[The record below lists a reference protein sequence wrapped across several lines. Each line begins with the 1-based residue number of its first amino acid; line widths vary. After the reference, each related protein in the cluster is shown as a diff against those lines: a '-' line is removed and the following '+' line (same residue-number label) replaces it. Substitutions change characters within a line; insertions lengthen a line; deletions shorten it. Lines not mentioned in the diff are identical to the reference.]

1 MSLRWQKLNLE
12 TAKQVRRT
20 IKVATLLWS
29 LVGKL
34 FDCFGGSW
42 LCSCENRGAG
52 GRPVGDRWARD
63 TSTKKDGR
71 KKNGRKKQTILH
83 QFFSSTTRQST
94 INQQSVRYLIS
105 QVKWIM
111 QMWMILELEVRH
123 PGEKSLWKSHFSWK
137 IKERCQ
143 ISGY

>member
-1 MSLRWQKLNLE
+1 MWISGCRLE
-12 TAKQVRRT
+12 
-20 IKVATLLWS
+20 LEC
-29 LVGKL
+29 
-34 FDCFGGSW
+34 D
-42 LCSCENRGAG
+42 
-52 GRPVGDRWARD
+52 RD

-123 PGEKSLWKSHFSWK
+123 PGDKEFMEKSFYLENLF
-137 IKERCQ
+137 
-143 ISGY
+143 